1 MCYEEH
7 EETYF
12 LENILMNY
20 IPELNYQKLFFIYL
34 HVYATRINTE
44 GKMQKQKILSLHVI
58 STQSF

>member
-12 LENILMNY
+12 LENTLMNY

-34 HVYATRINTE
+34 HVYNQDKTLR